1 MSPYSDLPPSTS
13 LDAKGPPGSIL
24 VVDDENELRRL
35 LVRIL
40 ENEGF
45 KVTQTGNALEALGIL
60 KKSVAASPTG
70 EPITFDLALLDVAL
84 PDMNGMTLFSK
95 MQQDERLRQ
104 IPVIFLTGDSEYQQK
119 ARAFEAGAVD
129 YITKPFQRKDLILR
143 MRAHIRD
150 KRQRD
155 AEKQTAVGL
164 ATQAQMSLS
173 EAEQRFSA
181 LVRNSFHLVCELDE
195 DLNVVY
201 ASSNHLEILSLAE
214 SDLLGH
220 GWPSLTHPSERL
232 EVISGLTEIFTSCS
246 EKRFLTQLRDG
257 SGHWRW
263 LDVCGS
269 LLTTAAGKRHLLL
282 VSRDITHGK
291 ETERYL
297 QHLALHDSLT
307 GLANREQFTSQL
319 EKFVT
324 PNGAP
329 YAVMYLDLNNF
340 KLINDRYGHIIGD
353 QVLRAMGQSFKQAL
367 TEAEVI
373 ARLGGDEFSIL
384 IKAENEEEAA
394 AAAERIAHYISR
406 TPIYAAGKRHRTTLS
421 IGVALLEANVSITE
435 VLSRANSALHVAKS
449 RGKNRYCIYQS
460 DSDELIHIQRSAEWF
475 QRIQEGLEESR
486 FEAWYQP
493 LIDLK
498 TGAIAHYEALCRYRD
513 ELGQLHPP
521 SAFLGSAERYNLM
534 PQLDRYMIRR
544 ILTELADLP
553 DINVAINL
561 SGASVTDHSIAAYI
575 MQCFDESNFN
585 PARAVFEI
593 TETVFMTNLPQARSI
608 VEALQAIGCRFALD
622 DFGSGFSS
630 LNYLRHLPVTIVK
643 LDGSF
648 IKEIH
653 SDPVNLTLLKSI
665 NEIAHLLGK
674 ATVAEWIENQQTF
687 QTLQEIGF
695 DYGQGYY
702 TGRPVP
708 LNALA
713 WNGNQSAPDFHKDKR
728 PNWETPFTRTETRTK
743 TGTKTRD
750 FPANT

>member
-1 MSPYSDLPPSTS
+1 MPSPSDPPLSVS
-13 LDAKGPPGSIL
+13 LETKGPPGSIL

-40 ENEGF
+40 ETEGF
-45 KVTQTGNALEALGIL
+45 AVTQTGNALEALGIL
-60 KKSVAASPTG
+60 KKSLAASPDQASTG
-70 EPITFDLALLDVAL
+70 FDLALLDVAL
-84 PDMNGMTLFSK
+84 PDMNGMTLFAK

-143 MRAHIRD
+143 IRAHIRD
-150 KRQRD
+150 KRLRD
-155 AEKQTAVGL
+155 DEKQAAAGL
-164 ATQAQMSLS
+164 ATQARMSLS

-195 DLNVVY
+195 NLKVIY
-201 ASSNHLEILSLAE
+201 ASSNHLEILSLSE
-214 SDLLGH
+214 NDLIGH
-220 GWPSLTHPSERL
+220 SWPAFIHPNERL
-232 EVISGLTEIFTSCS
+232 EVISGLTEIFASCS
-246 EKRFLTQLRDG
+246 ERRLLTQFRDG
-257 SGHWRW
+257 SSHWRW

-269 LLTTAAGKRHLLL
+269 ILTTAAGKTHLLL
-282 VSRDITHGK
+282 VSRDITHSK

-307 GLANREQFTSQL
+307 GLANREKLTNRL
-319 EKFVT
+319 EELFS
-324 PNGAP
+324 PDGAP
-329 YAVMYLDLNNF
+329 YAVMYLDLDNF
-340 KLINDRYGHIIGD
+340 KLINDRYGHLIGD
-353 QVLRAMGQSFKQAL
+353 QVLRAMGQSFKQAF
-367 TEAEVI
+367 TEAEII
-373 ARLGGDEFSIL
+373 ARLGGDEFCVL
-384 IKAENEEEAA
+384 FKAENEDDAA
-394 AAAERIAHYISR
+394 DAAEKIAHHVSR

-421 IGVALLEANVSITE
+421 IGVALLEPNVSITE
-435 VLSRANSALHVAKS
+435 VLARANSALHVAKS

-460 DSDELIHIQRSAEWF
+460 DSDELLHLQQSAEWF
-475 QRIQEGLEESR
+475 QRIQEGLEEAR

-513 ELGQLHPP
+513 KLGQLHPP

-544 ILTELADLP
+544 IITELADLS
-553 DINVAINL
+553 DISVAINL
-561 SGASVTDHSIAAYI
+561 SGASVTDPSIATYI
-575 MQCFDESNFN
+575 IQCFDESNFD
-585 PARAVFEI
+585 PKRAVFEI

-608 VEALQAIGCRFALD
+608 VEALQALGCQFALD

-643 LDGSF
+643 VDGSF
-648 IKEIH
+648 IKELH

-674 ATVAEWIENQQTF
+674 ATVAEWIETREAF
-687 QTLQEIGF
+687 ATLQEIGF

-702 TGRPVP
+702 TGRPVS
-708 LNALA
+708 LEVLA
-713 WNGNQSAPDFHKDKR
+713 WTGNQAAPEFHKEKIVGWDAR
-728 PNWETPFTRTETRTK
+728 PRSSRGSVNK
-743 TGTKTRD
+743 S
-750 FPANT
+750 